1 MIIKR
6 YNEFNKVNEEL
17 NWWQSLL
24 AGATIAASTILPSFG
39 QSKNDSDK
47 KMTQKVHTKG
57 AAEALKKSGWQLD
70 KVEVDTLWD
79 VVINS
84 GKDAEI
90 CTSKFDYR
98 DNQFFASGEY
108 TLDKTMKDSI
118 KYEINRINSLGG
130 IIVDVLIESSTDK
143 QRPSAHLQSRLKGDG
158 YTPDNKGL
166 SSARCNSIRDYLLEL
181 GMSDTIIQKN
191 PLWEMG
197 EETVDA
203 KSRYV
208 FIEFAYIVQEQ
219 STVPEETGSDPKIKT
234 TYYLSKGTDVK
245 VGNPKH
251 VHHFKVKKHG
261 SVKHLKA
268 KPMKCLGPGGKY

>member
-39 QSKNDSDK
+39 QTKKDGDK
-47 KMTQKVHTKG
+47 RITQKVHSKG

-108 TLDKTMKDSI
+108 TLDKEMKDSI
-118 KYEINRINSLGG
+118 QYEINRINNLGG

-143 QRPSAHLQSRLKGDG
+143 QKPSTNLQKRLKGDG

-166 SSARCNSIRDYLLEL
+166 SSARCNSIKDYLLEL
-181 GMSDTIIQKN
+181 GMSDSIIQKN
-191 PLWEMG
+191 PLWERG
-197 EETVDA
+197 EETIDA

-208 FIEFAYIVQEQ
+208 FIEFAYIVQE
-219 STVPEETGSDPKIKT
+219 STAPEKESDLKLKT
-234 TYYLSKGTDVK
+234 TYYLSKTSDTK
-245 VGNPKH
+245 VRNVENKG
-251 VHHFKVKKHG
+251 HFKVKKHG
-261 SVKHLKA
+261 TVKKLKA
-268 KPMKCLGPGGKY
+268 KPIKCLGPGGAFN